1 MFVNWILGLGA
12 AAGSALSGVVSAATA
27 RILAV
32 YNFVVSFLVKVKG
45 VVVGARAAVAS
56 WLAAHLAAALA
67 TLATLQWLAFT
78 YLPARLAA
86 VQAFILSWAAQRI
99 ASALAVAESAITAL
113 RTWALQQLVAIAQA
127 INALQTWAV
136 GQFAQAVSRITRI
149 EQYLFKVL
157 DSPDHIAAYI
167 VDAMARALGR
177 WALDNAVT
185 VGRTFVRWFMSG
197 LTGALSLV
205 EDVITRTLFE

>member
-1 MFVNWILGLGA
+1 MVQWILNLGV
-12 AAGSALSGVVSAATA
+12 AAGSALSGVISAATA

-32 YNFVVSFLVKVKG
+32 YNFVISFFARVKA
-45 VVVGARAAVAS
+45 VVVGVRAAILT
-56 WLAAHLAAALA
+56 WIAAHLAAALA

-78 YLPARLAA
+78 YLPARLGALRDEL
-86 VQAFILSWAAQRI
+86 ITWAAQQI
-99 ASALAVAESAITAL
+99 ASALAVAQSAITAL
-113 RTWALQQLVAIAQA
+113 RAWALAQLVAVAKA
-127 INALQTWAV
+127 INALQTWAA

-177 WALDNAVT
+177 WARDNAVT
-185 VGRTFVRWFMSG
+185 VGRLFVRWFMSG